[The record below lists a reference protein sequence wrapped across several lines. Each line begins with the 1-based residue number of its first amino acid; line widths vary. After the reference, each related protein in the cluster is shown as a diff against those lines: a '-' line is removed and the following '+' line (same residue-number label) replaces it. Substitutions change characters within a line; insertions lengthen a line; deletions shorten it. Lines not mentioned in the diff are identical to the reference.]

1 MMPESVRK
9 KPRDRHKKSG
19 THDARKLLTINN
31 YVAIAPNG
39 VVQHGQDET
48 IKNI

>member
-1 MMPESVRK
+1 MMPESVHK

-19 THDARKLLTINN
+19 THGVRKLLTINN

-39 VVQHGQDET
+39 VVQDSHDET